1 MKVKLY
7 SFFRLLILFSLI
19 LASAP
24 WAAADVSKEIVT
36 EYENTFV
43 NRAMFLKVPIRGE
56 RQTIFIRGNN
66 IIPDDSTSGLALS
79 FLVGEQVRVT
89 ELRFRNSSIEFR
101 VSSID
106 GIKRGTL
113 VFQFPGQLEFNF
125 PERGAFDKALNN
137 SLTSGLSYREIET
150 AKKEY
155 LQDEFRR
162 VTQQMALTTSTSSS
176 FVTEAISTE
185 IPEVA
190 ASIKGRETAE
200 KALAALRSEYDSV
213 DAERKQLNEKVREL
227 TSALSREQE
236 ASRSIRNERD
246 LLSRKEETQQQEL
259 AKLRDDNSKMR
270 EQLSSLAKEMDLQLG
285 SNSSLSGQVDSL
297 SSSLQGLKKD
307 WAALQQKMEST
318 ENELNKIRDERNKL
332 TSELSLSKRKAAQL
346 ESSLNSLTSNRN
358 SLEANFVRTKN
369 RLENLELAARTAES
383 LSLSRMPGDSGEN
396 KGAISYAINLLSKRI
411 GVISIKPPENITDT
425 GRADFTVESPDTV
438 QFTEEERVMF
448 ASLGKET
455 RVRALWVPMG
465 GSLQSSL
472 TGGEEIQAVAPR
484 EKAEWTWTFSG
495 AEDALEPVLLKI
507 SFLDENENVIPVT
520 DLEFEIGPKSIIPLK
535 LSGSIWLPL
544 LIGFVIGSLLVA
556 ILFRFT
562 GKGGNG
568 KSKREKSSRD
578 PSKYSTQKDL

>member
-1 MKVKLY
+1 MKAKLN
-7 SFFRLLILFSLI
+7 SFFRLFIVFSLI

-24 WAAADVSKEIVT
+24 WAAADVSKEIVS
-36 EYENTFV
+36 EYETNFV

-66 IIPDDSTSGLALS
+66 IIPDDSTAGLTLS
-79 FLVGEQVRVT
+79 FLVGEQVRVI
-89 ELRFRNSSIEFR
+89 ELKFRNSSIEFR

-106 GIKRGTL
+106 GTKRGTL

-125 PERGAFDKALNN
+125 PERGTFDKALNN
-137 SLTSGLSYREIET
+137 SLTSGLSYREIEA
-150 AKKEY
+150 AKREY

-162 VTQQMALTTSTSSS
+162 VTQQMALTTSTSNS
-176 FVTEAISTE
+176 FVTESISTV

-190 ASIKGRETAE
+190 AAIKGRETAE
-200 KALAALRSEYDSV
+200 KSLAALRSEYDNA
-213 DAERKQLNEKVREL
+213 DAERKQLNERVREL
-227 TSALSREQE
+227 NAALSREQE
-236 ASRSIRNERD
+236 AARSIRNERD
-246 LLSRKEETQQQEL
+246 LLSRKEGSQQQEL
-259 AKLRDDNSKMR
+259 AKLRDDNTKMR

-285 SNSSLSGQVDSL
+285 SNSSLTGQVDSL

-369 RLENLELAARTAES
+369 RLDNLELAARTAES
-383 LSLSRMPGDSGEN
+383 LSLSKLPGSSGEN
-396 KGAISYAINLLSKRI
+396 KGTISYAINLLSKRI
-411 GVISIKPPENITDT
+411 GVISVKPPENIKDS
-425 GRADFTVESPDTV
+425 GRADFIVESPDTV
-438 QFTEEERVMF
+438 QFTDEERVMF

-455 RVRALWVPMG
+455 RVRAVWVPMG
-465 GSLQSSL
+465 GSLESRL
-472 TGGEEIQAVAPR
+472 DGGEEIQAVAPR

-495 AEDALEPVLLKI
+495 TEGSVEPVLFKL
-507 SFLDENENVIPVT
+507 SFLDENENVIQVT
-520 DLEFEIGPKSIIPLK
+520 DLEFEIGPESIIPLK
-535 LSGSIWLPL
+535 LDGTLWIPM
-544 LIGFVIGSLLVA
+544 LIGFILGSLLAA

-568 KSKREKSSRD
+568 KSKREKSNRE